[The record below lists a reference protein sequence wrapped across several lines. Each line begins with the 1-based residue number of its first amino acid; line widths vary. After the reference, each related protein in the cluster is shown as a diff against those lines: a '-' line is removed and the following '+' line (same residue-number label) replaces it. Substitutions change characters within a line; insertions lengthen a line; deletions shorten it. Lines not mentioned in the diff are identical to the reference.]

1 MFNIKRASLQGA
13 ITCVTLSKMCCINM
27 CLVINRY
34 VSTSILT
41 NVQVRNLKFFS
52 TRNFQTYTNKNK
64 VVADNNT
71 KRKISVKS

>member
-1 MFNIKRASLQGA
+1 
-13 ITCVTLSKMCCINM
+13 MCPI
-27 CLVINRY
+27 INRY

-41 NVQVRNLKFFS
+41 NVKVRNWKFYS

-71 KRKISVKS
+71 KRKISLKSQPAVKYVSDHTIK